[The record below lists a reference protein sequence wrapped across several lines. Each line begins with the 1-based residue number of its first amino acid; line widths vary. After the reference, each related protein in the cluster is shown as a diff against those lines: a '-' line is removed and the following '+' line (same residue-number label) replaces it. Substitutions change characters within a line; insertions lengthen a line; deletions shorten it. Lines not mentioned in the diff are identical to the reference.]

1 MGFPTMWY
9 VRPAKPQ
16 ISLRIRHTG
25 KCIRR
30 LAGKQLVIDLSA
42 YLNRHAH
49 TEYLKNLIL

>member
-9 VRPAKPQ
+9 VRTAKPQ

-30 LAGKQLVIDLSA
+30 LAGKQLVIDSSA

-49 TEYLKNLIL
+49 IEYLKNLIL